1 MNILPIQND
10 IVSTLQAAFTAA
22 TLPYNAFNLPDV
34 PSDVQK
40 AVAAPIVFVAYMGST
55 ADPSMDSRTIMQNRK
70 LKFNVEIQSRR
81 LNGDNGLF
89 AARDVVE
96 QVIIGYSPLYCSKLY
111 LVKDDILQSD
121 DGVWVH
127 IYNLETSVVLV
138 QKDENDPIIVPSFQE
153 IIENSSD
160 AEEQNDVNSI
170 TYDNI

>member
-10 IVSTLQAAFTAA
+10 MVNVLQMAFEASF
-22 TLPYNAFNLPDV
+22 LPFKAFNLPDV

-55 ADPSMDSRTIMQNRK
+55 ADPSMDSRVIMQNRK

-81 LNGDNGLF
+81 LNGDGGLF

-96 QVIIGYSPLYCSKLY
+96 QIIIGYSPLYCSKLY
-111 LVKDDILQSD
+111 LVKDDISQSD

-127 IYNLETSVVLV
+127 IYNLETTVVLV
-138 QKDENDPIIVPSFQE
+138 QKDETDPIIVPSFQN
-153 IIENSSD
+153 IVEND
-160 AEEQNDVNSI
+160 
-170 TYDNI
+170 